1 MSTITLNN
9 GIQMPQLGYGVF
21 QIDNAQTERC
31 VAAALEA
38 GYRMIDTAQAYGNE
52 EGVGAAVANSGVPRE
67 EVFLVDK
74 VWVTNHGEGHALRS
88 IEQSLSALGTDY
100 IDLMLIHQPYG
111 DYYGAYR
118 DLERAL
124 ESGKV
129 RSIGVSNFDAIR
141 TIDIAAF
148 AGVVPAVNQI
158 ETHVF
163 WQQKQNHEVMEGL
176 GIRHMSWGPFAEGA
190 NGFFTNPVLSAIGAK
205 RGRSVG
211 QVALRYML
219 DLGVIVIPKS
229 SRPER
234 IAENFGVFDF
244 SLADEDRAAIAAL
257 DQDRSI
263 VFDHRDPS
271 LMGGFLKGLGASR
284 KQA

>member
-1 MSTITLNN
+1 MNTITLNN
-9 GIQMPQLGYGVF
+9 GVTMPQLGYGVF
-21 QIDNAQTERC
+21 RIDNAQTERC
-31 VAAALEA
+31 VAAALDA

-52 EGVGAAVANSGVPRE
+52 EGVGVAVANSGIPRD

-74 VWVTNHGEGHALRS
+74 VWGTNYGEGHALRS
-88 IEQSLSALGTDY
+88 VEKSLAALRTDY

-118 DLERAL
+118 DLESAL

-163 WQQKQNHEVMEGL
+163 WQQKSNHEVMEGL
-176 GIRHMSWGPFAEGA
+176 GIHHMS
-190 NGFFTNPVLSAIGAK
+190 
-205 RGRSVG
+205 
-211 QVALRYML
+211 
-219 DLGVIVIPKS
+219 
-229 SRPER
+229 
-234 IAENFGVFDF
+234 
-244 SLADEDRAAIAAL
+244 
-257 DQDRSI
+257 
-263 VFDHRDPS
+263 
-271 LMGGFLKGLGASR
+271 
-284 KQA
+284 

>member
-129 RSIGVSNFDAIR
+129 RSIGVSNFDAVR

-163 WQQKQNHEVMEGL
+163 W
-176 GIRHMSWGPFAEGA
+176 
-190 NGFFTNPVLSAIGAK
+190 
-205 RGRSVG
+205 
-211 QVALRYML
+211 
-219 DLGVIVIPKS
+219 
-229 SRPER
+229 
-234 IAENFGVFDF
+234 
-244 SLADEDRAAIAAL
+244 
-257 DQDRSI
+257 
-263 VFDHRDPS
+263 
-271 LMGGFLKGLGASR
+271 
-284 KQA
+284 